1 MNEKLER
8 LREILR
14 GMGSALVAYSG
25 GTDSALLL
33 AVARQELHPRL
44 LAVTARS
51 KTYPGRE
58 LELARSIAAGINAEH
73 MVIDTDELA
82 DERFASNPPE
92 RCYWCKR
99 ALLQRLIEI
108 AAERGLA
115 HVIEGSNLDDE
126 GDYRPGER
134 AVREL
139 GVRSPLREAALTK
152 AEIRELARS
161 IGLPNWDRPAQACLA
176 SRFPY
181 GTRITAERL
190 DVVERAEAVLAGLGL
205 SQFRVRYHGE
215 VARIETLGEE
225 VRIVLDDAN
234 AADIAARFREIGFR
248 YVALDIQGYRTG
260 SLNEALEP

>member
-33 AVARQELHPRL
+33 AVARGELHPRL

-51 KTYPGRE
+51 RTYPARE
-58 LELARSIAAGINAEH
+58 LQLARSIASGLDVEH
-73 MVIDTDELA
+73 LIIDTDELA

-99 ALLQRLIEI
+99 ALLSRLLDL

-152 AEIRELARS
+152 AEIRGSRAPWAFPTGTAGA
-161 IGLPNWDRPAQACLA
+161 GLPGLA
-176 SRFPY
+176 LSLRDAHNA
-181 GTRITAERL
+181 GTARRR
-190 DVVERAEAVLAGLGL
+190 RARGGGARRTRALAVPCPLPRRG
-205 SQFRVRYHGE
+205 
-215 VARIETLGEE
+215 ARIETLREE
-225 VRIVLDDAN
+225 ARIVLDDAN

-260 SLNEALEP
+260 SLNEALES